1 MSKNLLHAVPSL
13 VTQLQRTDFNSD
25 FLWGTATSAYQ
36 IEGAAATDGRVPSIW
51 DSFCEQA
58 GTIRDGSSGTVA
70 SDHYHHW
77 AEDLDIAQSLGSN
90 AYRFSISWP
99 RIFSGPDSK
108 PNPEGLAFYSRLVDG
123 MLERGLQP
131 WATLYHWDLPQYLQ
145 DQGGWASR
153 DTVHAFVEFA
163 DVITEHLGDRV
174 KHWIT
179 HNEPWCT
186 AMLGHADGIHAPG
199 IKDFKTAIQV
209 CHHVLLSHGL
219 ATPVIRANVADA
231 RIGLALNLHPIS
243 AASDKPE
250 DFAAA
255 RLHDGLR
262 NRWYL
267 DPLYGRG
274 YPQDVWQALGDYA
287 PVVQEGDLQAMAVS
301 TDFLGVNFYFPE
313 IIEHA
318 PGASPLNTRLV
329 DAVGVE
335 RTAFGWEI
343 APEGM
348 TSLLKRIQDD
358 YQPHAMYIT
367 ENGATYDDHL
377 DEDGQVRD
385 ELRRDYLIR
394 HLLAVKEAIRLG
406 CQVKGYFLWSL
417 LDNFEWA
424 EGCSRRFGIVYVD
437 FITQKRTPK
446 LSAHWY
452 RDFLLETEKAKDATT
467 TAKTATVATQQSQE
481 SSAA

>member
-1 MSKNLLHAVPSL
+1 MTRSLHHSL
-13 VTQLQRTDFNSD
+13 PQLRRSDFTSD
-25 FLWGTATSAYQ
+25 FLWGSATSAYQ
-36 IEGAAATDGRVPSIW
+36 IEGAAALDGRVESIW
-51 DSFCEQA
+51 DRFCDQP
-58 GTIRDGSSGTVA
+58 GTIRDGSNGAVA
-70 SDHYHHW
+70 CDHYHHW
-77 AEDLDIAQSLGSN
+77 PEDLDIAQSLGTN

-99 RIFSGPDSK
+99 RIFSGPGAEA
-108 PNPEGLAFYSRLVDG
+108 NPEGLAFYSRLVDG
-123 MLERGLQP
+123 MLARGLQP

-145 DQGGWASR
+145 DQGGWLAR

-163 DVITEHLGDRV
+163 DVMSKHLGDRV

-219 ATPVIRANVADA
+219 ATPVLRANVTDA
-231 RIGLALNLHPIS
+231 RVGLALNLHPIS
-243 AASDKPE
+243 AASNKPE
-250 DFAAA
+250 DLAAA
-255 RLHDGLR
+255 QRHDGLR

-274 YPQDVWQALGDYA
+274 YPQDVWQALGEYA
-287 PVVQEGDLQAMAVS
+287 PQVAEGDMQAIAVP

-313 IIEHA
+313 MVVHA
-318 PGASPLNTRLV
+318 PGASALDLRLV
-329 DAVGVE
+329 DAGDVE
-335 RTAFGWEI
+335 RTAFGWEV

-358 YQPHAMYIT
+358 YQPGAVYIT

-377 DEDGQVRD
+377 DEQGEIQDA
-385 ELRRDYLIR
+385 LRRAYLIR
-394 HLLAVKEAIRLG
+394 HLAAVRNAIQQG
-406 CQVKGYFLWSL
+406 CQIKGYFAWSL

-424 EGCSRRFGIVYVD
+424 EGCSRRFGITYVD
-437 FITQKRTPK
+437 FDTQVRTLK
-446 LSAHWY
+446 LSGKWY
-452 RDFLLETEKAKDATT
+452 SDFLHERE
-467 TAKTATVATQQSQE
+467 TATASKWQ
-481 SSAA
+481 SAA

>member
-1 MSKNLLHAVPSL
+1 MSKSLLHPGAAL
-13 VTQLQRTDFNSD
+13 GLQLRRTDFNSD

-36 IEGAAATDGRVPSIW
+36 IEGAAAEGGRVASIW
-51 DSFCEQA
+51 DSFCEQP
-58 GTIRDGSSGTVA
+58 GTIRDGSNGSMA
-70 SDHYHHW
+70 CDHYHHW
-77 AEDLDIAQSLGSN
+77 PEDLDIAQNLGSN

-99 RIFSGPDSK
+99 RIFSSPGSA

-145 DQGGWASR
+145 DQGGWLQR
-153 DTVHAFVEFA
+153 DTAHAFVEFA
-163 DVITEHLGDRV
+163 DVMSKHLGDRV

-219 ATPVIRANVADA
+219 ATPVIRANVPDA
-231 RIGLALNLHPIS
+231 RVGLALNLHPIS

-274 YPQDVWQALGDYA
+274 YPQDVWQALGAYA
-287 PVVQEGDLQAMAVS
+287 PTVQDGDMQAMAVS

-329 DAVGVE
+329 EAVGVE

-367 ENGATYDDHL
+367 ENGATYDDHI
-377 DEDGQVRD
+377 DANGEVRD

-394 HLLAVKEAIRLG
+394 HLLAVREAIRLG

-437 FITQKRTPK
+437 FATQERIPK
-446 LSAHWY
+446 LSAYWY
-452 RDFLLETEKAKDATT
+452 RDFLSQADISAESRSLTT
-467 TAKTATVATQQSQE
+467 PLRA

>member
-1 MSKNLLHAVPSL
+1 MSKSLLYPGAAL
-13 VTQLQRTDFNSD
+13 GLQLRRADFNSD

-36 IEGAAATDGRVPSIW
+36 IEGAATEGGRVASIW
-51 DSFCEQA
+51 DTFCEQP
-58 GTIRDGSSGTVA
+58 GTIRDGSNGSMA
-70 SDHYHHW
+70 CDHYHHW
-77 AEDLDIAQSLGSN
+77 PEDLDIAQNLGSN

-99 RIFSGPDSK
+99 RIFSSPGSA

-145 DQGGWASR
+145 DQGGWLER
-153 DTVHAFVEFA
+153 DTAHAFVEFA
-163 DVITEHLGDRV
+163 DVMSKHLGDRV

-219 ATPVIRANVADA
+219 ATPVIRANVPDA
-231 RIGLALNLHPIS
+231 RVGLALNLHPIS

-274 YPQDVWQALGDYA
+274 YPQDVWQALGAYA
-287 PVVQEGDLQAMAVS
+287 PTVQDGDMQAMAVS

-329 DAVGVE
+329 EAVGVE

-367 ENGATYDDHL
+367 ENGATYDDHI
-377 DEDGQVRD
+377 DANGEVRD

-394 HLLAVKEAIRLG
+394 HLLAVREAIRLG

-437 FITQKRTPK
+437 FATQERIPK
-446 LSAHWY
+446 LSAYWY
-452 RDFLLETEKAKDATT
+452 RDLLSQADISAESRSLTT
-467 TAKTATVATQQSQE
+467 PLRA